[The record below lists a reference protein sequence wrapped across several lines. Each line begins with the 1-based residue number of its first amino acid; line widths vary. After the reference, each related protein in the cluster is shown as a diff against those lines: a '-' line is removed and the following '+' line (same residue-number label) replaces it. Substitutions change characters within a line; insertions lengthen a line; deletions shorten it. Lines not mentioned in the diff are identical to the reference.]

1 MLNECIAAFGNHGG
15 QRLLVKNRDKSYK
28 PKLDFYHEIRNDT
41 EMLYYIDELVNH
53 LEGMNEHGV
62 GIIYTTSIFQDD
74 TVDRLTDNVYMVL
87 KALESKTAK
96 GAIDPLVNLRGGVHG
111 LIFVSG
117 DDGTYLVEHD
127 SNLDTAKARKIEA
140 PNSWE
145 VITNSPTMLESGIDP
160 AAGETYVSCQIR
172 KALAEAALYGITD
185 IEEALSALAYKYF
198 DEDSHHNMLRTSDF
212 ETTCAQLGMDLNNK
226 KCYVTPV
233 PGAVDSYKLV
243 NKLPSGYD
251 SKIDLVERSFTEPT
265 VAPFK
270 IFTRKIDEGV
280 QKFNLVNYL
289 IDDGPESDTAK
300 LDDKY
305 SKHFKDNTDLELA
318 QKAAEAMW
326 EKEKILLSLRR
337 KLESDPIFFTAGQ
350 TSNQVQK
357 EIGLLDSMIDR
368 CTADWEKLVDYIY
381 YERFGEPRPQLEE
394 AKKRR
399 PRKKGQRRNSSK
411 HDDLYTNENPRGDIK
426 GLGFKDPATARKGI
440 AIVNK
445 AKRTHAHKVQATLVM
460 VQRGKV
466 AIKRTKDPEKKKNL
480 KAANKLWSAHLEK
493 LKKKTKKMNESNL
506 RMFIREVLS
515 DTSPVVSE
523 ALEYHLK
530 NQVPVTNNVY
540 RPGSDAYFSLIREA
554 RSLAQSGD
562 YEPAGIE
569 AYFLYET
576 DVGEFGEY
584 HGELVPLDFPML
596 NEAEYQGK
604 KVELNSPKRSS
615 GPTKYKVFTKNKK
628 GNVIKVDFGDQKGG
642 LSAKLDDDEAVSNFV
657 SRHNCKSAKKK
668 DKTKAGYWSC
678 RLPRYWKELGFKKN
692 SRRFW

>member
-1 MLNECIAAFGNHGG
+1 
-15 QRLLVKNRDKSYK
+15 
-28 PKLDFYHEIRNDT
+28 
-41 EMLYYIDELVNH
+41 
-53 LEGMNEHGV
+53 
-62 GIIYTTSIFQDD
+62 
-74 TVDRLTDNVYMVL
+74 
-87 KALESKTAK
+87 
-96 GAIDPLVNLRGGVHG
+96 
-111 LIFVSG
+111 
-117 DDGTYLVEHD
+117 
-127 SNLDTAKARKIEA
+127 
-140 PNSWE
+140 
-145 VITNSPTMLESGIDP
+145 
-160 AAGETYVSCQIR
+160 
-172 KALAEAALYGITD
+172 
-185 IEEALSALAYKYF
+185 
-198 DEDSHHNMLRTSDF
+198 
-212 ETTCAQLGMDLNNK
+212 

-289 IDDGPESDTAK
+289 IDDGPESDNTK

-357 EIGLLDSMIDR
+357 EIGMLDSMIDR

-399 PRKKGQRRNSSK
+399 PRKKGQRKNSSK
-411 HDDLYTNENPRGDIK
+411 HDDLYTNENPKGDIK

-493 LKKKTKKMNESNL
+493 LKKKTKKMNESNSGVPL
-506 RMFIREVLS
+506 TGRTVLISKQDFQSLVREAVILEKKLASVSDVVRYNPKFQEWAEVLI
-515 DTSPVVSE
+515 DDFAAVV
-523 ALEYHLK
+523 
-530 NQVPVTNNVY
+530 
-540 RPGSDAYFSLIREA
+540 
-554 RSLAQSGD
+554 GD
-562 YEPAGIE
+562 MKDI
-569 AYFLYET
+569 
-576 DVGEFGEY
+576 
-584 HGELVPLDFPML
+584 
-596 NEAEYQGK
+596 
-604 KVELNSPKRSS
+604 SPKTKSRLVSTVVDAVQSALVSATSS
-615 GPTKYKVFTKNKK
+615 MSYASHKKYEKEKAEKAYNKERLRRTAPIGPERPY
-628 GNVIKVDFGDQKGG
+628 
-642 LSAKLDDDEAVSNFV
+642 
-657 SRHNCKSAKKK
+657 R
-668 DKTKAGYWSC
+668 
-678 RLPRYWKELGFKKN
+678 
-692 SRRFW
+692 

>member
-1 MLNECIAAFGNHGG
+1 MLSECVAAFGNHDG

-74 TVDRLTDNVYMVL
+74 TVDRLTDNVYMIL
-87 KALESKTAK
+87 KSLESKTAK
-96 GAIDPLVNLRGGVHG
+96 GAIDPLINSRGGVHG

-117 DDGTYLVEHD
+117 EDGTYLVEHD
-127 SNLDTAKARKIEA
+127 SNLNAAKARKIET

-160 AAGETYVSCQIR
+160 AAGETYISCQIR

-212 ETTCAQLGMDLNNK
+212 ETTCAQLGMDLGNK
-226 KCYVTPV
+226 KCYVTPI
-233 PGAVDSYKLV
+233 PGAVDSYKLI

-289 IDDGPESDTAK
+289 IDDGPESDNTN
-300 LDDKY
+300 LDDRY

-411 HDDLYTNENPRGDIK
+411 HDDLYTNENPKGDIK

-493 LKKKTKKMNESNL
+493 LKKKTKKMNENNFGVSSPGGTVLITKQDFQTLVREAVILEKRLATVSDVVKYNPQF
-506 RMFIREVLS
+506 REWAEVLI
-515 DTSPVVSE
+515 DDFAAVV
-523 ALEYHLK
+523 
-530 NQVPVTNNVY
+530 
-540 RPGSDAYFSLIREA
+540 
-554 RSLAQSGD
+554 GD
-562 YEPAGIE
+562 
-569 AYFLYET
+569 
-576 DVGEFGEY
+576 
-584 HGELVPLDFPML
+584 M
-596 NEAEYQGK
+596 
-604 KVELNSPKRSS
+604 
-615 GPTKYKVFTKNKK
+615 
-628 GNVIKVDFGDQKGG
+628 
-642 LSAKLDDDEAVSNFV
+642 
-657 SRHNCKSAKKK
+657 K
-668 DKTKAGYWSC
+668 DIPPKTKK
-678 RLPRYWKELGFKKN
+678 RLVSTVVDAVQSALVSATSSMSYASHKKYEKEKAEKAYSKERL
-692 SRRFW
+692 RRTAPIGPERPYR

>member
-117 DDGTYLVEHD
+117 EDGTYLVEHD
-127 SNLDTAKARKIEA
+127 SNLDTAKARKIEV

-289 IDDGPESDTAK
+289 IDDGPESDNTK

-357 EIGLLDSMIDR
+357 EIGMLDSMIDR

-399 PRKKGQRRNSSK
+399 PRKKGQRKNSSK
-411 HDDLYTNENPRGDIK
+411 HDDLYTNENPKGDIK

-493 LKKKTKKMNESNL
+493 LKKKTKKMNESNSGVPL
-506 RMFIREVLS
+506 TGRTVLISKQDFQSLVREAVILEKKLASVSDVVRYNPKFQEWAEVLI
-515 DTSPVVSE
+515 DDFAAVV
-523 ALEYHLK
+523 
-530 NQVPVTNNVY
+530 
-540 RPGSDAYFSLIREA
+540 
-554 RSLAQSGD
+554 GD
-562 YEPAGIE
+562 MKDI
-569 AYFLYET
+569 
-576 DVGEFGEY
+576 
-584 HGELVPLDFPML
+584 
-596 NEAEYQGK
+596 
-604 KVELNSPKRSS
+604 SPKTKSRLVSTVVDAVQSALVSATSS
-615 GPTKYKVFTKNKK
+615 MSYASHKKYEKEKAEKAYNKERLRRTAPIGPERPY
-628 GNVIKVDFGDQKGG
+628 
-642 LSAKLDDDEAVSNFV
+642 
-657 SRHNCKSAKKK
+657 R
-668 DKTKAGYWSC
+668 
-678 RLPRYWKELGFKKN
+678 
-692 SRRFW
+692 